1 MNKDVKIKKVK
12 TTYTIDEEAKFVYC
26 RKSVVFKIFDDE
38 KHFSAEGIADCAKGN
53 VFNVSFG
60 KALTEIRASQ
70 EIHKQLEIA
79 LIKYS
84 FDHLLE
90 EQEELTDFLSDV
102 ITWDRLPGSWTLL

>member
-1 MNKDVKIKKVK
+1 MNKDVNVKKVK
-12 TTYTIDEEAKFVYC
+12 TTYTVDEELKYVYC
-26 RKSVVFKIFDDE
+26 RKSVVLNIFGEE
-38 KHFSAEGIADCAKGN
+38 KHFFADGIADCAKGN

-90 EQEELTDFLSDV
+90 DEEEFDFLRGITKGV
-102 ITWDRLPGSWTLL
+102 IL

>member
-1 MNKDVKIKKVK
+1 MNKDIKVKKVK
-12 TTYTIDEEAKFVYC
+12 TTYDVDEKSGFVYC
-26 RKSVVFKIFDDE
+26 RKSVVFSIFDDE
-38 KHFSAEGIADCAKGN
+38 KHFSAEGISDCAKGN

-84 FDHLLE
+84 FDHFLE
-90 EQEELTDFLSDV
+90 KETPTDFLSDV
-102 ITWDRLPGSWTLL
+102 ILSSSDSTGEWVIL

>member
-1 MNKDVKIKKVK
+1 MNKDIHVEKVK
-12 TTYTIDEEAKFVYC
+12 TAYTIDEKAGFVYC
-26 RKSVVFKIFDDE
+26 KKSVVLNIFGE
-38 KHFSAEGIADCAKGN
+38 QKHFYGEGISDCAKGN

-84 FDHLLE
+84 FEHLLE
-90 EQEELTDFLSDV
+90 DEEFDFLREITEV
-102 ITWDRLPGSWTLL
+102 IL